1 MRVWM
6 GYKKRF
12 PDPSNRLAEA
22 KRNKRNGNEPRTMSA
37 VVQFSKELDD
47 FQDNEEI
54 KRQHLVFLDDDLLCL

>member
-6 GYKKRF
+6 GYKKGF
-12 PDPSNRLAEA
+12 PDPGNRLAEA